1 MSVKQTFRVSGT
13 TCASCEIVLERT
25 LKTLEGVESVVA
37 SHTDGT
43 IVIVSNRTHP
53 LTIHDLEKA
62 VGLSK
67 YRFSDKEAIP
77 SQELRSWKHVAAMGV
92 LVLALYLLLKQ
103 FGLLTFSPTVESG
116 SGLGAIFLI
125 GLVAAFS
132 SCTAVVGGLVVAVS
146 SAAAKR
152 NPTATPIQKLQP
164 HVLFHIGRFL
174 GFAAF
179 GALTGWLGSVLVLS
193 TTGNAILVII
203 IAILMLILGIN
214 LLEVFPRGLWG
225 AVRPPKWL
233 SHRIHALS
241 SSSHPAVPLVLGVA
255 TYFLPCGFTQSMQL
269 YALSTGNPVQ
279 AALVMSVF
287 ALGTAPALF
296 GLGALTAYA
305 KGPWLGRLTRAAG
318 ALVVVL
324 GVSNLQNG
332 TRLLGWTPS
341 RASSA
346 EVETVTDAFMEDGTQ
361 VIQMEVTN
369 RATYVPDVLIIQAG
383 VPTKWEIY
391 GAKQMGCASTLVV
404 PTLGVSQPLRPGYN
418 QIALAPLEAGTYP
431 FTCSMGMTD
440 GTLVVR

>member
-1 MSVKQTFRVSGT
+1 MSFRQTFKVSGT
-13 TCASCEIVLERT
+13 TCASCEIVLERS
-25 LKTLEGVESVVA
+25 LKKLADVDSVVA
-37 SHTDGT
+37 SHTDGVIT
-43 IVIVSNRTHP
+43 IISHRAAP
-53 LTIHDLEKA
+53 LTVQDLENA
-62 VGLSK
+62 VGPSK
-67 YRFSDKEAIP
+67 YRFLNVDSTP
-77 SQELRSWKHVAAMGV
+77 SQEKHSWKQVGPVGV

-146 SAAAKR
+146 SAAARK
-152 NPTATPIQKLQP
+152 NPLATPIQKLRP
-164 HVLFHIGRFL
+164 HILFHIGRFL

-193 TTGNAILVII
+193 TTGNAILVIV

-214 LLEVFPRGLWG
+214 LLEIFPRGLWG
-225 AVRPPKWL
+225 AVHPPKWL

-241 SSSHPAVPLVLGVA
+241 SSSHPVVPLLLGIA

-332 TRLLGWTPS
+332 ARLLGWTPPH
-341 RASSA
+341 SSSP
-346 EVETVTDAFMEDGTQ
+346 ETESVTDAFIENGTQ
-361 VIQMEVTN
+361 VIQMEVTS
-369 RATYVPDVLIIQAG
+369 RATYVPDVLTIQAG

-404 PTLGVSQPLRPGYN
+404 PTLGVSQSLRPGYN

-440 GTLVVR
+440 GTLIVR